1 MLTFSPFS
9 STLYLLIQ
17 ASFSKGTTR
26 GGSYCV
32 HTRNTITIM
41 CRIKKYAIHNL
52 CVTKEIREKKKYLK
66 AIKME
71 VSEAKVAQSRLT
83 LCYPINFAVHGIVQ
97 ARIMEWVAFPFSRG
111 SWIKPRSPTV
121 RMDSLPAEPQ
131 GKPKNTGVGG
141 LSLFQRIFLT

>member
-66 AIKME
+66 TIKME

-111 SWIKPRSPTV
+111 SFQPRDQTQVSY
-121 RMDSLPAEPQ
+121 SA
-131 GKPKNTGVGG
+131 GG
-141 LSLFQRIFLT
+141 FFTS